1 MQQRTVAAALNMP
14 VYVENRLLRF
24 DDQALQRLESVLFDP
39 LVNQS
44 VELPQVGFL
53 DPDPRGGQAAA
64 LYFCFASPIPSYAI
78 CCAFILHL

>member
-24 DDQALQRLESVLFDP
+24 DDLALQRLESVLFDP

-44 VELPQVGFL
+44 VELPQVRFL
-53 DPDPRGGQAAA
+53 ILIREGGM
-64 LYFCFASPIPSYAI
+64 
-78 CCAFILHL
+78 